1 MRFLPLCLGLA
12 LAAPLQAADL
22 PESHDLAA
30 LPRFPHAEIVDFKEA
45 PDQERFYPQGSI
57 RRISNQ
63 LRMEQRVDVQG
74 RQTSVTYRLPSGHSS
89 AEAFDRARVDLMEKG
104 AIPLYWC
111 QGRDC
116 GSSSL
121 WANTVFGNARLYGP
135 DDQQAYLLV
144 RLAEPSQDSL
154 LAVYAITRGNRRAY
168 LHAEQLDAAAPLGE
182 LLPTPGTLLRELKS
196 SGELHLPTL
205 PAVPSEA
212 WATLLARGLNLDST
226 LRVSLGGAGAEAWR
240 EALVGQGVR
249 AARLELGASREAGL
263 HLEWLR

>member
-45 PDQERFYPQGSI
+45 PDQERFYPQGPI

-63 LRMEQRVDVQG
+63 LRMEQRVDAQG

-89 AEAFDRARVDLMEKG
+89 DEAFDLARVALMEKG

-121 WANTVFGNARLYGP
+121 WANAVFGNARLYGP
-135 DDQQAYLLV
+135 DGQQAYLLV

-182 LLPTPGTLLRELKS
+182 LLPTPATLLRELKS

-249 AARLELGASREAGL
+249 AARLELGTSREAGL